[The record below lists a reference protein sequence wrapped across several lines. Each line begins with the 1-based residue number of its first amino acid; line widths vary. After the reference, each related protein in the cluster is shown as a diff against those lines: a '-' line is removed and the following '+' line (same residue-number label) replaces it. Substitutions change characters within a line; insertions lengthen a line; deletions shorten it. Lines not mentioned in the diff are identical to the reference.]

1 MDEAPEIFR
10 PNFLTACP
18 QRERV
23 PRRHRGARQMALTP
37 PAATAQN
44 KIPVNKKIF
53 LRCSDGRA

>member
-44 KIPVNKKIF
+44 KIPVNKKF
-53 LRCSDGRA
+53 SPERDDRRA